1 MLKEQKVSKK
11 CIKPPFDL
19 LNPGDVRGIAVVSL
33 LLFLTIVLGACS
45 SDATVTANSGNNS
58 HTATPRLN
66 PTSKT
71 TTATQPT
78 TTAATATQQTTTA
91 YPVKVY
97 FSRLPLSNTNFDAVF
112 PVDRLSPTSNTGTFA
127 MQQLIAGPNAAE
139 STLGYFSEIKDHL
152 VGSSVCS
159 AAATTSGFTLSLNT
173 KGSTSEQGTA
183 TLKFCQSFAS
193 AGVGTDARAIAE
205 IDATLTQFASI
216 KKVVILTQDSHCF
229 GDESGADVCLH

>member
-1 MLKEQKVSKK
+1 MLKKQVSCKK
-11 CIKPPFDL
+11 RIKSPSDL
-19 LNPGDVRGIAVVSL
+19 LTPGTFRVIVVVSL
-33 LLFLTIVLGACS
+33 LALLALMVSACS
-45 SDATVTANSGNNS
+45 AGTSVTASGDNGTKTGPS
-58 HTATPRLN
+58 QAT
-66 PTSKT
+66 SV
-71 TTATQPT
+71 TQAP
-78 TTAATATQQTTTA
+78 ASTQSTIT

-112 PVDRLSPTSNTGTFA
+112 PVDRLSPTSSTGTFA
-127 MQQLIAGPNAAE
+127 MQQLVTGPNAAE
-139 STLGYFSEIKDHL
+139 SGQGYFSEIKDHL

-159 AAATTSGFTLSLNT
+159 PAATKAGFTLSLNM

-205 IDATLTQFASI
+205 INATLMQFASI

-229 GDESGADVCLH
+229 GDESGTDVCLH